1 MQAVA
6 AELSGC
12 AGQSR
17 CFLERRVLIAKHS
30 STQALKH
37 SSTQALK
44 HSSTQALKHSSTQAL
59 KHSSTHRTQEEP
71 TVSRRGPHRSI
82 LAFLSTRVL
91 ECLSSFYFK
100 ELSSPQ

>member
-6 AELSGC
+6 AELSGY
-12 AGQSR
+12 AGQFR
-17 CFLERRVLIAKHS
+17 CFLERRVLIAK
-30 STQALKH
+30 KH
-37 SSTQALK
+37 S
-44 HSSTQALKHSSTQAL
+44 
-59 KHSSTHRTQEEP
+59 RTQEEP

-100 ELSSPQ
+100 ELANPQ